1 MKITLI
7 TLTILIICISNTF
20 ADIAPNPIKA
30 KGIVASGNTN
40 IRMVSERVIV
50 DLYKDSSVVECHFV
64 MKNEGKKQ
72 QINIGFPEMNF
83 HHFKTTSA
91 TDFSS
96 SFLVHENGKEVQLID
111 IYTPNSDLR
120 KEQNIYERTNNLD
133 YEEQPWYLW
142 DSEFDDGET
151 KIIKVRYSLPFG
163 QIKNRCRYFT
173 YLLNTGFGWKGS
185 IETCEVI
192 VNLKD
197 ISKDLILKT
206 TPQNNIVKDNEIKW
220 KFNNL
225 EPTTSDD
232 IKIYYESS
240 KGAYELMKKKIPDP
254 TIVLNE
260 QILPERDIL
269 NDVHS
274 LDNIL
279 PDDILKTKVLIDLKE
294 TVKYT
299 SGNEGVF
306 LIFTKDYAIDKINR
320 IITSKKSNK
329 NQLDYKSPT
338 DFIEK
343 YELVVDRITYKEE
356 EMLLK
361 ILELEK
367 DEIKNVKI
375 TDRPIGKTYIQ
386 IKQKKRKPP
395 HN

>member
-7 TLTILIICISNTF
+7 TLAIVIICISNTF

-206 TPQNNIVKDNEIKW
+206 TPQNNIVNDNEIKW

-240 KGAYELMKKKIPDP
+240 KGAYELMKKKKPDP

-279 PDDILKTKVLIDLKE
+279 PDDILKTKVLKDLKE

-320 IITSKKSNK
+320 IITPKKSNK

-338 DFIEK
+338 DFIER
-343 YELVVDRITYKEE
+343 YELVVDRITYKEK